1 MVNYFKWLC
10 DNFNAESPKQAI
22 SNAVEILLMK
32 SNQKELP
39 IKLSE
44 IAKVI
49 GINPTPVY
57 QEQTPSA
64 QLINVNNEFR
74 ISLQSKFGKP
84 VNRNQSIYP
93 KLRFS
98 YAHEL
103 IHCLGYDF
111 SSVPPKRLAPQALKN
126 EEEVLCNYGA
136 GLLMLPEKLVEKYIS
151 SLEDDDVLFISTQL
165 SKKAQVSLHASLL
178 HLINVDF
185 LKNVNKLYLLSSNS
199 EGYRSRGQKKPR
211 CLLSAMYLKDNKL
224 NQFLP
229 TYKGLEAINKTWS
242 LLKFHERILGG
253 ATIID
258 INVKNEIIRFMGK
271 DYILN
276 GKHRRVNESG
286 YVWSDLSIHEIR

>member
-22 SNAVEILLMK
+22 SNAVEILLTK
-32 SNQKELP
+32 ANQKELP

-57 QEQTPSA
+57 KEQTPSA

-84 VNRNQSIYP
+84 ININQSIYP

-111 SSVPPKRLAPQALKN
+111 SCIPPKRIAPEAPKN

-136 GLLMLPEKLVEKYIS
+136 GLLMLPEKLVGKYIS
-151 SLEDDDVLFISTQL
+151 TLEENDILFVSIQL

-178 HLINVDF
+178 HLINIDF
-185 LKNVNKLYLLSSNS
+185 LKNINKLYLLSLNS
-199 EGYRSRGQKKPR
+199 EGYRNRGQKKPR
-211 CLLSAMYLKDNKL
+211 CVLSAMYLEDYKL
-224 NQFLP
+224 QQFLP

-242 LLKFHERILGG
+242 LLKFHERILEG
-253 ATIID
+253 AAIID
-258 INVKNEIIRFMGK
+258 INVTNEIIRIMGK

-276 GKHRRVNESG
+276 GKHRRINESG
-286 YVWSDLSIHEIR
+286 YVWSDLSIHEVR